1 MKPIN
6 LNYESDLKMDRR
18 KTILILEDSP
28 DWMLLYLTTADAL
41 NCSAHGAAN
50 GIEGVA
56 RLKSIPKP
64 DLILLDLEMP
74 EMSGLAFYTELQK
87 IEDYR
92 AIKII
97 LTSENPLARDL
108 AKALKLYGHV
118 PKSAP
123 IFELQ
128 QLMRSALA

>member
-1 MKPIN
+1 MLSLSISPANTLLIIIFA
-6 LNYESDLKMDRR
+6 
-18 KTILILEDSP
+18 ILDPSIFPNSSSCFLAFSSAIVEV
-28 DWMLLYLTTADAL
+28 LL
-41 NCSAHGAAN
+41 
-50 GIEGVA
+50 
-56 RLKSIPKP
+56 KP

-108 AKALKLYGHV
+108 AKALKLYGHA

>member
-6 LNYESDLKMDRR
+6 QNHESDLKMDRR

-108 AKALKLYGHV
+108 AKALKLYGHA

>member
-1 MKPIN
+1 
-6 LNYESDLKMDRR
+6 
-18 KTILILEDSP
+18 
-28 DWMLLYLTTADAL
+28 MLLYLTTADAM

-74 EMSGLAFYTELQK
+74 EMSGLAFYAELQK
-87 IEDYR
+87 IENYR
-92 AIKII
+92 KINII

-108 AKALKLYGHV
+108 AKALKLYGHA